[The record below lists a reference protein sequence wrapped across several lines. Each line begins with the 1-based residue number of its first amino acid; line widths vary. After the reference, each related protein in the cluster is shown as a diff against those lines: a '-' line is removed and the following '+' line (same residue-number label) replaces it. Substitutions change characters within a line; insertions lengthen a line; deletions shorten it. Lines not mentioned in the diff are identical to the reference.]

1 VIGVSEV
8 IRIISEGTMEGR
20 GQTIVEGNETDEYIH
35 RQDSAIANGIE
46 RPRGR
51 NLDVGVSRDI

>member
-1 VIGVSEV
+1 MKGIGQ
-8 IRIISEGTMEGR
+8 TMEGN
-20 GQTIVEGNETDEYIH
+20 QTDECIH